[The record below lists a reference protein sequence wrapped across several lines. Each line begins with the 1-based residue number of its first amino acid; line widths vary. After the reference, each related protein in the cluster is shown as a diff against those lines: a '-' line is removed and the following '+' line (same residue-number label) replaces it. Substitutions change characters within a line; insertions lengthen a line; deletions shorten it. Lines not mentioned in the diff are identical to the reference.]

1 MRNSNCVVSRVMA
14 IGAVL
19 VFLAPA
25 VAMGQTAPADWTVPR
40 TPDGHADL
48 QGVWAN
54 NSATPMQR
62 PEAWAGKDRL
72 NDEELAELV
81 AAAAEATDPGQDA
94 LFGDQLVLAA
104 IQRTQAKS
112 YDPTTGN
119 YNGFWIADRVI
130 TNRTSLVVDPPDGRI
145 PAMTPEAQART
156 AEQFANVSGGAFDSH
171 ASRPLPERCISYGMP
186 NLQAGYNSYYQIAQA
201 DDYAVIVQEMIHDAR
216 AVPIDGRPHPPE
228 SIRLLHG
235 DSVGHWE
242 GDTLVVE
249 TTNYKARGGFFP
261 TTERLVVT
269 ERFTR
274 VGPESLQHQITF
286 DDPSTW
292 TQPWTLEVPL
302 QLSPEAIFEYACHE
316 GNYGMEGMLAG
327 GPGQGER
334 GSRHDGGVRVG
345 RRHICPTETTAERIR
360 LDQQLGKLGF
370 AQTPDPSRIRAG

>member
-1 MRNSNCVVSRVMA
+1 
-14 IGAVL
+14 
-19 VFLAPA
+19 
-25 VAMGQTAPADWTVPR
+25 
-40 TPDGHADL
+40 
-48 QGVWAN
+48 
-54 NSATPMQR
+54 
-62 PEAWAGKDRL
+62 
-72 NDEELAELV
+72 
-81 AAAAEATDPGQDA
+81 
-94 LFGDQLVLAA
+94 
-104 IQRTQAKS
+104 
-112 YDPTTGN
+112 
-119 YNGFWIADRVI
+119 
-130 TNRTSLVVDPPDGRI
+130 
-145 PAMTPEAQART
+145 
-156 AEQFANVSGGAFDSH
+156 
-171 ASRPLPERCISYGMP
+171 
-186 NLQAGYNSYYQIAQA
+186 
-201 DDYAVIVQEMIHDAR
+201 MIHDAR

-302 QLSPEAIFEYACHE
+302 QLSPE
-316 GNYGMEGMLAG
+316 GNLRVRLPRGKLRYGGDARR

-370 AQTPDPSRIRAG
+370 AQRPDPSRIRAG

>member
-186 NLQAGYNSYYQIAQA
+186 NLQAGGYNSYYQIAQA

-327 GPGQGER
+327 ARVKESEAVATTE
-334 GSRHDGGVRVG
+334 GS
-345 RRHICPTETTAERIR
+345 E
-360 LDQQLGKLGF
+360 
-370 AQTPDPSRIRAG
+370 

>member
-1 MRNSNCVVSRVMA
+1 MRTSTFVVSSMTA

-19 VFLAPA
+19 LLLVPA

-40 TPDGHADL
+40 TPDGHPDL

-62 PEAWAGKDRL
+62 PEAWADKDRL
-72 NDEELAELV
+72 TDEDLASLV

-104 IQRTQAKS
+104 IQRTQATS

-119 YNGFWIADRVI
+119 YNQFWVAERVFN
-130 TNRTSLVVDPPDGRI
+130 NRTSLVVDPPDGRI
-145 PAMTPEAQART
+145 PALTSEAQART
-156 AEQFANVSGGAFDSH
+156 AEQFASFGARSFDSYV
-171 ASRPLPERCISYGMP
+171 SRPLPERCISYGMP

-201 DDYAVIVQEMIHDAR
+201 KDYAVIVQEMIHDAR
-216 AVPIDGRPHPPE
+216 AIPIDGRPHPAE

-249 TTNYKARGGFFP
+249 TTNYQAKGGFFP

-274 VGPESLQHQITF
+274 VGPEVLLHRITF

-302 QLSPEAIFEYACHE
+302 ELSPAAIFEYACHE

-327 GPGQGER
+327 ARVKEIEVAATTE
-334 GSRHDGGVRVG
+334 GS
-345 RRHICPTETTAERIR
+345 
-360 LDQQLGKLGF
+360 
-370 AQTPDPSRIRAG
+370 S